1 LRIIIQVLKISW
13 LKSVIN
19 IYMNINSIIVEL
31 DEVIEK
37 LKVKILMY
45 EQENKLLR
53 KRIKELKQFVMNN

>member
-1 LRIIIQVLKISW
+1 
-13 LKSVIN
+13 
-19 IYMNINSIIVEL
+19 MNINSIIVEL

-37 LKVKILMY
+37 LKMKILMY

>member
-1 LRIIIQVLKISW
+1 
-13 LKSVIN
+13 
-19 IYMNINSIIVEL
+19 MNINSIVVEL